1 MDRISD
7 LRAEIDPST
16 FDQLN
21 IRENLKNIVDM
32 ENIRNR
38 GFNTAINSI
47 TSILDTSKMGYQYIE
62 NLKNARELLIRE
74 YEDTDTAN
82 LPDERYQ
89 IRLRYYDNAQLIEDR
104 KAFDV
109 QLKSFETE
117 VLHLWDVLE
126 MIYEDSKFLT
136 RVTDFADLAN
146 LYKRKIRKNIKE
158 KSGDPLYEDIA
169 KVWDEISFV
178 RPAETEV
185 ERMNRTYIYEKDK
198 LRHKIILMRDKMK
211 GMYGYQY
218 PIQRRVMEERLV
230 FLEKEFNRFDYM
242 INPYH
247 IQPGLLL
254 DLDITS
260 IKRKKATLDG
270 MAGVLNEFLHGV
282 SKGFQD
288 AAFASFSRRRSTVRQ
303 DIAQSFAESPV
314 DGRAVNDPAKA
325 YLDMLN
331 GDDDAK
337 LIVADSA
344 EPVLEQQAPKQAAR
358 RGRGK
363 ATAGVV
369 DAKPSSAKRGR
380 RPKSNDGLREI

>member
-1 MDRISD
+1 
-7 LRAEIDPST
+7 
-16 FDQLN
+16 
-21 IRENLKNIVDM
+21 
-32 ENIRNR
+32 
-38 GFNTAINSI
+38 
-47 TSILDTSKMGYQYIE
+47 MGYQYIE

-74 YEDTDTAN
+74 YEETDTAI

-89 IRLRYYDNAQLIEDR
+89 IRMRYYDNAQLIEER
-104 KAFDV
+104 KAYDV
-109 QLKSFETE
+109 QVKSFETE
-117 VLHLWDVLE
+117 VLHLWDILH

-136 RVTDFADLAN
+136 RVTDFADLAK
-146 LYKRKIRKNIKE
+146 LYKKKVRKNVKE
-158 KSGDPLYEDIA
+158 KTGDPLYEDIA

-178 RPAETEV
+178 KPAETEV

-211 GMYGYQY
+211 NMYGYQY

-254 DLDITS
+254 DVDITS

-270 MAGVLNEFLHGV
+270 MANVLNEFLHGV

-303 DIAQSFAESPV
+303 DIAQSFSEIPAEGEEEGGAQSP
-314 DGRAVNDPAKA
+314 GKA

-331 GDDDAK
+331 ADDGGPGLLTQSLAESAP
-337 LIVADSA
+337 VADA
-344 EPVLEQQAPKQAAR
+344 QPGK
-358 RGRGK
+358 RGRKK

-369 DAKPSSAKRGR
+369 DSGKVPPKRGR
-380 RPKSNDGLREI
+380 KPKAKDDGGIREV